1 MNLMS
6 IRSRTALAIT
16 ALCLASLAG
25 CKNNEPLARE
35 KLALENEWMPLW
47 QKDCGKFYTDFDA
60 FVAKNKSRIEDV
72 EGRWRAL
79 SDGERDKLT
88 KDIDGFGAVFKT
100 RIEITIRCGKAPWL
114 KEPDRSK

>member
-1 MNLMS
+1 MKAIDAHARLGLLFA
-6 IRSRTALAIT
+6 ALS
-16 ALCLASLAG
+16 LASLVG

-35 KLALENEWMPLW
+35 KLALENEWLPLW

-60 FVAKNKSRIEDV
+60 FVKKNNARIEDV

-79 SDGERDKLT
+79 SEGERDKLS
-88 KDIDGFGAVFKT
+88 KNVEGFGAVFKT

-114 KEPDRSK
+114 KEPDRK